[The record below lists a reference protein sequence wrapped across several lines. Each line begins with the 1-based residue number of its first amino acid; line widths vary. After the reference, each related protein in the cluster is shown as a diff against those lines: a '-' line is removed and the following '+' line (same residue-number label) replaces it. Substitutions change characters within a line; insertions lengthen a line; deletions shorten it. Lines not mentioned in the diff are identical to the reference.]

1 MMLRHAHCLPKL
13 AKNDISASV
22 FVFGLLD
29 RLATILGIK
38 RYTRT
43 KRYMKFI
50 SGTFHVKRKSNSCDL
65 FLRFV
70 VGYWINV

>member
-1 MMLRHAHCLPKL
+1 MMLRQVLWLPTL
-13 AKNDISASV
+13 AKNGISASA
-22 FVFGLLD
+22 FLFGLVD

-38 RYTRT
+38 RYTRI
-43 KRYMKFI
+43 KRYMKFM
-50 SGTFHVKRKSNSCDL
+50 SGTFHIKRKSNSCDL